1 MATCKSRLCLVTAG
15 GGRKRS
21 VANLKLQASEQP
33 HPYIMGW
40 TWSPEWVVWP
50 NGLSIKTLLYLL
62 ILLVT
67 YMILGHLAQW
77 APGSRTCCPPL
88 EPALDASSQG
98 PSAHAPS
105 SAQYLKQSFAVS
117 FHDLFHSHT
126 LYNQSNSS
134 YSLNYSV
141 ATCKGSAVT
150 FYASTS
156 I

>member
-1 MATCKSRLCLVTAG
+1 MTLGSWVPV
-15 GGRKRS
+15 
-21 VANLKLQASEQP
+21 VAPAA
-33 HPYIMGW
+33 H
-40 TWSPEWVVWP
+40 
-50 NGLSIKTLLYLL
+50 
-62 ILLVT
+62 
-67 YMILGHLAQW
+67 
-77 APGSRTCCPPL
+77 PL

-126 LYNQSNSS
+126 LYNQSNSY